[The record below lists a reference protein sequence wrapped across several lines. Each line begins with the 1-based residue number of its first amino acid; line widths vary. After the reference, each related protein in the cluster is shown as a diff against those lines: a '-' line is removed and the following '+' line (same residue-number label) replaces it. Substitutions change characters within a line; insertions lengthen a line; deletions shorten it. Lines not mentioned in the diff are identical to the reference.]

1 MNIFKLAEALGVD
14 TTCKYEEIQYLRE
27 NLSCGI
33 DQAREIIIE
42 PRVLEAIKSLVK
54 CIKTKDIRKWVT
66 MINKLMEKIIKM
78 CKSEPNLEIKFPI
91 LMRGLN
97 ETDDKNRKR
106 IR

>member
-14 TTCKYEEIQYLRE
+14 TTCKYEEIQCLRE

-54 CIKTKDIRKWVT
+54 CIKTKDIRK
-66 MINKLMEKIIKM
+66 
-78 CKSEPNLEIKFPI
+78 
-91 LMRGLN
+91 
-97 ETDDKNRKR
+97 
-106 IR
+106 